1 MDWGNPS
8 SSDRLTIDLSEH
20 LAKYA
25 VNYCS
30 VSDTEDHLIM
40 MDDNHVA
47 CKGVSTKYFQAGKF
61 LSCGCVT
68 YAVAQNKPFWVSSF
82 SAMQMF
88 IGGAQ
93 TMGPGAPGGVVTRP
107 LSFFCTW

>member
-1 MDWGNPS
+1 MAKVQELFFHPQGTQQLYGRIWEADSPLFFIDDCMSCGRESFMDWGNPS

-47 CKGVSTKYFQAGKF
+47 CKGVSTKYF
-61 LSCGCVT
+61 
-68 YAVAQNKPFWVSSF
+68 
-82 SAMQMF
+82 
-88 IGGAQ
+88 
-93 TMGPGAPGGVVTRP
+93 
-107 LSFFCTW
+107 

>member
-25 VNYCS
+25 VNYWS

-47 CKGVSTKYFQAGKF
+47 CKDVSTAYF
-61 LSCGCVT
+61 
-68 YAVAQNKPFWVSSF
+68 
-82 SAMQMF
+82 
-88 IGGAQ
+88 
-93 TMGPGAPGGVVTRP
+93 
-107 LSFFCTW
+107 